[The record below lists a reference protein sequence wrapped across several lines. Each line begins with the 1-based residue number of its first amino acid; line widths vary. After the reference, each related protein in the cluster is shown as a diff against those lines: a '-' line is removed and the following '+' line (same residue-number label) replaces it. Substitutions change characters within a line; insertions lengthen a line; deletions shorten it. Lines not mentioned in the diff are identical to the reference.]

1 MSEVRGQIPDVL
13 SASHSSGVVGSCVQL
28 VSESVHLGIHLSV
41 PLKVVVVNERERSV
55 IPGAHNEVESFCSL
69 PHYSLLVL
77 TTIIMSVEAV
87 AIL

>member
-1 MSEVRGQIPDVL
+1 MRSGV

-28 VSESVHLGIHLSV
+28 VNESVHLGIHLSV
-41 PLKVVVVNERERSV
+41 PLKVVEREREAL
-55 IPGAHNEVESFCSL
+55 PGAHNEVESFCSL

-87 AIL
+87 AI